1 MVGGLIAGGLVPK
14 WYIWYIC
21 SLNPQN
27 STPLHQQN
35 RRIFFSLPPRSNPG
49 SASDFL
55 CKQLQMA
62 SPEKMCLPFGHELES
77 DPVLKLFI

>member
-21 SLNPQN
+21 SLNSQN

-35 RRIFFSLPPRSNPG
+35 RRIFFSPP
-49 SASDFL
+49 DQIL
-55 CKQLQMA
+55 
-62 SPEKMCLPFGHELES
+62 
-77 DPVLKLFI
+77 DPLAISSVRNLNSFKWLSREDVFAFWT